1 VRVRYYVSEAIFIVS
16 LLPTSALKNW
26 QPPRCSDCDSVLTQ
40 SAAGTKCRACLEGDR
55 VKCISCGSDIYGLY
69 DECLYC
75 HRSKVFAAMKAEL
88 RKRGGEEGGFS
99 KHCLQYAWRRELE
112 AKKTGDPEKKEALM
126 VLAGQARHWAVE
138 DDEEPLAGLEP
149 VPLVGRDGVERGS

>member
-1 VRVRYYVSEAIFIVS
+1 VSEAIFIVS

-55 VKCISCGSDIYGLY
+55 VKCVSCGSDIYGLY

-75 HRSKVFAAMKAEL
+75 HRSKVFATMKAEL